1 MILPPEEIKFSEED
15 LERWSLVRDF
25 QKQLAP
31 LLKKRVP
38 TKTETDPRRTL
49 SIDDYFSLVLFAM
62 FNPVIDTMRGLCYAT
77 TLEKVQRDVCS
88 GPVSLA
94 SFSEAQHVYDPEL
107 LRNVMQQISLQ
118 AQPNFGDVRL
128 KDLGKEL
135 AAVDG
140 TLIPA
145 LSRMSWALWQDKN
158 HRAAKFHVKFSVL
171 RQTVLDATLT
181 TGNGSEREELRKL
194 LKPDEFYSGDRGYG
208 ADYSFLAEMRQAGSS
223 FAIRIRNDAVMDDV
237 QSLPLSDEDV
247 KAGVVSD
254 QWVNLGKQWD
264 GEPIRVVRIRDYDTE
279 LLIATDRADL
289 PAELISLI
297 YRYRW
302 QIELFFK
309 WIKCILGC
317 RHLLAESP
325 HGVAIQLY
333 CACIVALMLT
343 IATGRKPTKR
353 HWELIQWYMS
363 GVATLDELLTGL
375 GVDKKMA

>member
-15 LERWSLVRDF
+15 LERWNLVRDF
-25 QKQLAP
+25 QKRLAP
-31 LLKKRVP
+31 SLKERTP
-38 TKTETDPRRTL
+38 TKTEADPRRML
-49 SIDDYFSLVLFAM
+49 SIEDYFSLVLFAM
-62 FNPVIDTMRGLCYAT
+62 FNPVIDTMRGLCYAS

-94 SFSEAQHVYDPEL
+94 SFSEAQHLFDPEI
-107 LRNVMQQISLQ
+107 LRGLMQQISLQ
-118 AQPNFGDVRL
+118 AQPDFGDARL
-128 KDLGKEL
+128 KELGKEL

-145 LSRMSWALWQDKN
+145 LSRMSWALWQDED

-181 TGNGSEREELRKL
+181 TGNSSERDELRKFW
-194 LKPDEFYSGDRGYG
+194 KPDEFYSGDRGYG

-223 FAIRIRNDAVMDDV
+223 FAIRIRNDAVMDEV
-237 QSLPLSDEDV
+237 QSLPLSDEDL

-264 GEPIRVVRIRDYDTE
+264 DDPIRVVRICAYDTE

-325 HGVAIQLY
+325 RGVAIQLY

-353 HWELIQWYMS
+353 HWELIQWYMC
-363 GVATLDELLTGL
+363 GMATLDELLKGL
-375 GVDKKMA
+375 GVNKKMA

>member
-1 MILPPEEIKFSEED
+1 
-15 LERWSLVRDF
+15 
-25 QKQLAP
+25 
-31 LLKKRVP
+31 
-38 TKTETDPRRTL
+38 
-49 SIDDYFSLVLFAM
+49 
-62 FNPVIDTMRGLCYAT
+62 
-77 TLEKVQRDVCS
+77 
-88 GPVSLA
+88 
-94 SFSEAQHVYDPEL
+94 
-107 LRNVMQQISLQ
+107 MQQISLQ
-118 AQPNFGDVRL
+118 AQPSFGDERL
-128 KDLGKEL
+128 KELGKEL

-145 LSRMSWALWQDKN
+145 LSRMSWALWQDEN

-181 TGNGSEREELRKL
+181 TGNGSERDELRKL

-208 ADYSFLAEMRQAGSS
+208 ADYSFLTEMRQAGSS
-223 FAIRIRNDAVMDDV
+223 FAIRIRNDAVMDEV
-237 QSLPLSDEDV
+237 QSLPLSDEDL

-254 QWVNLGKQWD
+254 QRVNLGKQWD
-264 GEPIRVVRIRDYDTE
+264 DEPIRVVRIRDYDTE

-325 HGVAIQLY
+325 RGVAIQLY

-353 HWELIQWYMS
+353 HWELIQWYMC
-363 GVATLDELLTGL
+363 GMATLDELLKGL
-375 GVDKKMA
+375 GVNKKMA

>member
-1 MILPPEEIKFSEED
+1 MILPPEEIRFSEED
-15 LERWSLVRDF
+15 LERWNLVRDF
-25 QKQLAP
+25 QKRLAP
-31 LLKKRVP
+31 LLKQRAPSKS
-38 TKTETDPRRTL
+38 ETDPRRKL
-49 SIDDYFSLVLFAM
+49 FVDDYFSLVLFAM
-62 FNPVIDTMRGLCYAT
+62 FNPVIDTMRGLCYAS

-88 GPVSLA
+88 EPVSLA
-94 SFSEAQHVYDPEL
+94 SFSEAQHLFDPEL
-107 LRNVMQQISLQ
+107 LRTVMQRISPQ
-118 AQPNFGDVRL
+118 AQPNFGDARL
-128 KDLGKEL
+128 KELGKEL

-145 LSRMSWALWQDKN
+145 LSRMSWALWQDED

-181 TGNGSEREELRKL
+181 TGNGSERDELRKL

-208 ADYSFLAEMRQAGSS
+208 ADYSFLAEIRQAGSS
-223 FAIRIRNDAVMDDV
+223 FAIRIRNDAVIDEV
-237 QSLPLSDEDV
+237 RSLPLSDEDL

-254 QWVNLGKQWD
+254 QWVNLGKEWD
-264 GEPIRVVRIRDYDTE
+264 DEPIRVVRIRAYDTE

-325 HGVAIQLY
+325 RGVATQLY

-353 HWELIQWYMS
+353 HWELIQWYMC
-363 GVATLDELLTGL
+363 GMATLDELLKGL
-375 GVDKKMA
+375 GVNKKMA

>member
-1 MILPPEEIKFSEED
+1 MTLPPEEIKFSEKD
-15 LERWSLVRDF
+15 LARWNLVRDF
-25 QKQLAP
+25 QKRLAP
-31 LLKKRVP
+31 LLKKRAP

-49 SIDDYFSLVLFAM
+49 SIDGYFSLVLFAM

-77 TLEKVQRDVCS
+77 TLAKVQRDVCS
-88 GPVSLA
+88 GPVSLG
-94 SFSEAQHVYDPEL
+94 SFSEAQHLYDPEL
-107 LRNVMQQISLQ
+107 LRNLMQQISLQ
-118 AQPNFGDVRL
+118 AEPNFGDARL
-128 KDLGKEL
+128 KELGKEL

-145 LSRMSWALWQDKN
+145 LSRMSWALWQDDN

-181 TGNGSEREELRKL
+181 TGNGSERDELRKL
-194 LKPDEFYSGDRGYG
+194 WKPDEFYSGDRGYG

-223 FAIRIRNDAVMDDV
+223 FAIRIRNDAVISEV
-237 QSLPLSDEDV
+237 QSLPLSDEDQ

-264 GEPIRVVRIRDYDTE
+264 DEPIRVVRIRDYDTE

-353 HWELIQWYMS
+353 HWELIQWYMC
-363 GVATLDELLTGL
+363 GMATLDELLKGL
-375 GVDKKMA
+375 GINKKMA